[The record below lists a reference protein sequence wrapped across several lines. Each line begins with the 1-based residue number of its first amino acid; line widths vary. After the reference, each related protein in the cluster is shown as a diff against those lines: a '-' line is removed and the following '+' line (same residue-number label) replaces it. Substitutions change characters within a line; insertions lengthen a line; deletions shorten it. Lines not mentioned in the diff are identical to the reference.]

1 MNESMPFFAATTSIW
16 EFPIPPL
23 DVAIVATYLGA
34 MLALG
39 VWVGRGQKTT
49 VDYFLGGRSMPGWA
63 VLLSI
68 VSTETSAVTFLSIPG
83 LAFAAGGDLRFMQ
96 ITFGYIVGRLLVVW
110 LLLPLYFRGE
120 PFTAYEV
127 LERRF
132 GKASRR
138 ITSLLFL
145 VTRNFA
151 DALRLYLGA
160 LVLQEA
166 MGLEMQLC
174 IWSVGAVTI
183 AYTYLGGVKSV
194 VWNDCVQFAVYIF
207 GASVILY
214 KTLTLLPGG
223 TEQYWEYAQANDKLQ
238 VFDFTFSLFAPL
250 TFWGGLI
257 GGMFLTMATHGTDQ
271 LTVQR
276 LLAAKDQKTA
286 GWALAA
292 SGFIVCFQFA
302 LFLMI
307 GVGLAAFYD
316 AFPPEVPFGDKG
328 NDRVVAHFIIH
339 HLDPGIVGLT
349 LAAVFAAA
357 FSSSINSL
365 STALVS
371 DIVLPLSRH
380 TLSREAQ
387 MRWAKWST
395 LAFGI
400 IQIGIAIAAY
410 RMEAS
415 QSVVDDVLSIAA
427 FTSGPML
434 GLYLLGVLTPKVSEI
449 PALGGFIGGLIVVT
463 FVSTFT
469 KTWWPWH
476 HLVADMKPIWWPW
489 YATIGCGA
497 TFACGWLLNLT
508 PLHRPHYAQPVSNN
522 E

>member
-1 MNESMPFFAATTSIW
+1 MLLFAASSSIW
-16 EFPIPPL
+16 ALPIPPF
-23 DVAIVATYLGA
+23 DAAIVAGYLGA

-49 VDYFLGGRSMPGWA
+49 VDYFLGGRSLPGWA

-83 LAFAAGGDLRFMQ
+83 MAFATGGDLRFLQ
-96 ITFGYIVGRLLVVW
+96 ITFGYIVGRLVVVW

-132 GKASRR
+132 GKSSRR

-145 VTRNFA
+145 VTRNIA
-151 DALRLYLGA
+151 DALRLYLAA

-174 IWSVGAVTI
+174 IWAVGAVTI
-183 AYTYLGGVKSV
+183 AYTYLGGVRSV

-207 GASVILY
+207 GAGVILY
-214 KTLTLLPGG
+214 KILTLLPGG
-223 TEQYWEYAQANDKLQ
+223 TEEYWSYATTHGKLRI
-238 VFDFTFSLFAPL
+238 FDFTPSLTIPL

-257 GGMFLTMATHGTDQ
+257 GGMFLTAATHGTDQ

-276 LLAAKDQKTA
+276 LLAAKSQKTA

-302 LFLMI
+302 LFLLI
-307 GVGLAAFYD
+307 GVGLAAFYNS
-316 AFPPEVPFGDKG
+316 FPPEVPFGVNA
-328 NDRVVAHFIIH
+328 NDRVVAHFIIN

-357 FSSSINSL
+357 FSSSLNSL

-395 LAFGI
+395 FAFGI
-400 IQIGIAIAAY
+400 LQIGIAVAAY
-410 RMEAS
+410 RLNAS
-415 QSVVDDVLSIAA
+415 QSIVNEVLTIAA

-434 GLYLLGVLTPKVSEI
+434 GLYLIGVLAPSVSEK
-449 PALGGFIGGLIVVT
+449 PALGGFACGLIVISLVT
-463 FVSTFT
+463 FLP
-469 KTWWPWH
+469 KAWPQIPT
-476 HLVADMKPIWWPW
+476 VWWPW
-489 YATIGCGA
+489 YATIGSAA
-497 TFACGWLLNLT
+497 TFASGWLLNKT
-508 PLHRPHYAQPVSNN
+508 PLGAPSVQKN
-522 E
+522 